1 MDETIR
7 AIETLTLLEQHI
19 AQAKMQLEATRA
31 KQAAIEAFLAQPRP
45 KEIKHLATYFAQEHG
60 LLLEAHTSGKLSAD
74 YRLAKTIW
82 NNYDTVRPFL
92 QVLLQCVKA
101 KRPAFLYPEEAL
113 PPIEQTEMP
122 TLLTFCNTLKQRAF
136 LSAKKSG
143 QRLEI
148 TLEKPDRMFLDGQW
162 AEYVT
167 RYLID
172 VTLKEITAERKLAY
186 RLFSNLKFKRPGEEQ
201 KTAMELDV
209 VAQIGDRFYIFETKS
224 GVVPNVIKWV
234 DRSRF
239 FSPNIHSRSRYFM
252 CTPRDEFNCQHFR
265 PLYLLTFKQMKNELA
280 KIIRRDFA

>member
-101 KRPAFLYPEEAL
+101 KHPAFLYPEEAL

-136 LSAKKSG
+136 LSAKKRG

-148 TLEKPDRMFLDGQW
+148 TLEKPDIKFLDGQW

-186 RLFSNLKFKRPGEEQ
+186 RLFSNLIFKCPGEEQ
-201 KTAMELDV
+201 KPVMELDV

-234 DRSRF
+234 DRSRL
-239 FSPNIHSRSRYFM
+239 FSDAHARFFM
-252 CTPRDEFNCQHFR
+252 CTPHDEFNYKHFR

>member
-1 MDETIR
+1 MDKTIQ
-7 AIETLTLLEQHI
+7 AIETLTLLEQYI
-19 AQAKMQLEATRA
+19 AQVKMQLEATRA
-31 KQAAIEAFLAQPRP
+31 KQVAIESFLSQPNP

-60 LLLEAHTSGKLSAD
+60 LLLESHTSGKLSAD

-82 NNYDTVRPFL
+82 NNYNTVQPFL

-122 TLLTFCNTLKQRAF
+122 ALLTFCNTLKQRAF
-136 LSAKKSG
+136 LSAKKRG

-148 TLEKPDRMFLDGQW
+148 TLEKPDLMFLDGQW

-167 RYLID
+167 RYLLD
-172 VTLKEITAERKLAY
+172 VTLKEITAERKLSY
-186 RLFSNLKFKRPGEEQ
+186 RLFSNLKFKRPGEEE
-201 KTAMELDV
+201 TAMELDV

-224 GVVPNVIKWV
+224 GVVPDVIKWV

-252 CTPRDEFNCQHFR
+252 CTPRDEFNYRHFR
-265 PLYLLTFKQMKNELA
+265 PLHLLTFKQMKIELA